1 MLTWRHLQAEDC
13 FPYESQSEAEF
24 DEMFLV
30 VARSHRHIHSVEDRV
45 TEYLSQGFVNTATT
59 TTTTHLQEYVS
70 YKSRERV
77 VSYLECQAEY

>member
-1 MLTWRHLQAEDC
+1 
-13 FPYESQSEAEF
+13 
-24 DEMFLV
+24 MFLV

-59 TTTTHLQEYVS
+59 TTHLQEYVS